1 MKPSNL
7 DKDGHFS
14 GRINKKVK
22 AILRKLGMTEQKIV
36 DAYIDATLK
45 IDVDVA
51 PIHIKKKKSK

>member
-22 AILRKLGMTEQKIV
+22 AILRRLGMTEQKII
-36 DAYIDATLK
+36 DAYIDATLSVGVK
-45 IDVDVA
+45 VELK
-51 PIHIKKKKSK
+51 HQGKKK